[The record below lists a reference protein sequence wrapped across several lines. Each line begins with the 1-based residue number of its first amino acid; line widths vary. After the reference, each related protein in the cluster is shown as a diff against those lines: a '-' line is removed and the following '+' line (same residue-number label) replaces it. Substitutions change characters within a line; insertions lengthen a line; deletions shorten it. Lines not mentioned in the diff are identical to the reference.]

1 MSGHSHN
8 YERFAPRD
16 GNGKTSAVGIRQFV
30 VGTGGAFMTGLGSS
44 RMAGSEAAQN
54 DTFGVLKLTLHASSY
69 DWQFVPIAGKTW
81 SDSGT
86 TQCHGPAGSPLVPPP
101 PGPTI
106 DRTPP
111 EDHESQGRAA
121 PLQAPDGVP
130 LHALRGCN
138 RQVRAGPPS
147 CRSALPAGREVH
159 AGRGRG
165 SQRASV
171 CVRHRRPAS
180 AGREIQG
187 EGRGP
192 RPRRQLL
199 RASESEV
206 PDRSL
211 TSHRPRSTLA

>member
-1 MSGHSHN
+1 
-8 YERFAPRD
+8 
-16 GNGKTSAVGIRQFV
+16 
-30 VGTGGAFMTGLGSS
+30 MTGLGSS
-44 RMAGSEAAQN
+44 RMAGSQAAQN
-54 DTFGVLKLTLHASSY
+54 DTFGVLKLTLHAVELRLAVRARSRGRRG
-69 DWQFVPIAGKTW
+69 AT
-81 SDSGT
+81 
-86 TQCHGPAGSPLVPPP
+86 PARRSAMVRRALRSFPLHPARPLTPPRPGSRISGSPPRRFKR
-101 PGPTI
+101 
-106 DRTPP
+106 RTVFHYTLS
-111 EDHESQGRAA
+111 EAA
-121 PLQAPDGVP
+121 T
-130 LHALRGCN
+130 
-138 RQVRAGPPS
+138 VRFGTGPPS

-171 CVRHRRPAS
+171 CVRHRRPAA